1 MSVAIGRFKIY
12 DIEDPRDGLAF
23 YVGYTANM
31 EQRFLQHLAGDAS
44 NLAKCERIAEIQQLG
59 LTPIVR
65 EIDTVEGTVSDA
77 MQRES
82 YWIRRLGSEG
92 MPLVNRLPQDN
103 AIRVNRG
110 YALREDLVIA
120 CKRMA
125 IDQHRNLYEIMEEA
139 LSEYLEWQKSEIC

>member
-1 MSVAIGRFKIY
+1 MSVAIGKFKIY
-12 DIEDPRDGLAF
+12 DIEDPRDGLPF

-31 EQRFLQHLAGDAS
+31 EQRSLQHLAGDAS
-44 NLAKCERIAEIQQLG
+44 NLAKCERIAELQQLN

-82 YWIRRLGSEG
+82 YWIRRLGSAD

-110 YALREDLVIA
+110 YALREDLIIA
-120 CKRMA
+120 CKRLA
-125 IDQHRNLYEIMEEA
+125 IEQHRNLYEIMEEA
-139 LSEYLEWQKSEIC
+139 FSEYLERNKEE